1 MRPETRESLIGVAQR
16 LSSRLPERLDRAARE
31 AAKIAFDYNGSRRT
45 AMRHLRYPV
54 VRTSAPLL
62 AAPFGSGQVVVVD
75 ARDAEVGRRVFLTG
89 GYERAHMEAALRHL
103 SAASLPT
110 AGSVFVDVGAN
121 VGTSTIDALLQFGF
135 GRAVCFEPASDNAR
149 LLRANL
155 VLNDLDGRVDVHTL
169 AVSDYDGRC
178 GLLDSPTNSGDRRL
192 LTDGSGLECRRLDSF
207 VESGQL
213 DPAEI
218 GLVWM
223 DVQGHEPHVLRG
235 AKLAIPAGVPVVVEY
250 CPWVLGDGLD
260 DLDRQIADRFS
271 TVVDLRALAAGIGEE
286 SVVLTP
292 RDLPR
297 LAARYRRS
305 GYTDLLLLS

>member
-1 MRPETRESLIGVAQR
+1 MRPETRESLIGVARR
-16 LSSRLPERLDRAARE
+16 LSSRLPERWDRAARD
-31 AAKIAFDYNGSRRT
+31 AAKVAFDYNGSRRT
-45 AMRHLRYPV
+45 AMRHLRYAV

-62 AAPFGSGQVVVVD
+62 AAPFGPGQLVVD
-75 ARDAEVGRRVFLTG
+75 ARDEEVGRRVFLTG

-103 SAASLPT
+103 AAASIPT

-121 VGTSTIDALLQFGF
+121 VGTSTVDALLQFGF
-135 GRAVCFEPASDNAR
+135 GRAVCFEPAPDNAR

-155 VLNDLDGRVDVHTL
+155 VLNDLDGRAAVHAV
-169 AVSDYDGRC
+169 AVSDYDGPC

-192 LTDGSGLECRRLDSF
+192 LTNGTGLECRRLDSF
-207 VESGQL
+207 VEAGLL

-218 GLVWM
+218 GLVWI

-235 AKLAIPAGVPVVVEY
+235 AKVAIPAGVPVVVEY
-250 CPWVLGDGLD
+250 CPWVLGDGLE
-260 DLDRQIADRFS
+260 DLDGQIADRFS
-271 TVVDLRALAAGIGEE
+271 TMVDLRALAAGMGEA
-286 SVVLTP
+286 SVMLTP
-292 RDLPR
+292 SDLPR